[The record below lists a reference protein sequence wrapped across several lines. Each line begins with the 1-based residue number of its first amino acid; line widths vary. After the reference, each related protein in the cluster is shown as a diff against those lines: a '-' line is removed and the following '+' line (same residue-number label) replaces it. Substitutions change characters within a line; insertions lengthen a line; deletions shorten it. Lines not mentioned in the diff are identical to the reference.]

1 MLLINPANIY
11 VNKEYRGEHASGND
25 IALIGFDKNDYA
37 KIEEYIYK
45 NQMRVSENE
54 RQRSQYFFKENN
66 LFH

>member
-11 VNKEYRGEHASGND
+11 VHKEYRGEHAIGND

-45 NQMRVSENE
+45 N
-54 RQRSQYFFKENN
+54 
-66 LFH
+66 